1 MKGTI
6 VEIDGRI
13 TGLACGAGQRDL
25 ELDVW
30 QANDEGRYDN
40 DGSFGMPPPM
50 YMLRGRLLTDAAGR
64 YHVRTIL
71 PGHYLN
77 GSKFR
82 PAHVHVKARGAGFHP
97 LTTQLY
103 FPGDPYNDIDPFL
116 HESLIMTVDRTAGRL
131 KARFDFVLREL

>member
-40 DGSFGMPPPM
+40 D
-50 YMLRGRLLTDAAGR
+50 
-64 YHVRTIL
+64 HV
-71 PGHYLN
+71 
-77 GSKFR
+77 
-82 PAHVHVKARGAGFHP
+82 
-97 LTTQLY
+97 
-103 FPGDPYNDIDPFL
+103 
-116 HESLIMTVDRTAGRL
+116 RL